1 VKSAG
6 GAGTLGAAAAGQQQV
21 DRSIPMPLARI
32 VLGSLLLATCMVPV
46 AYSEGSPVEL
56 KASAANHFGAK
67 IFDRLAGGAASQS
80 VVFSP
85 FSLDAALDMLALGAD
100 GETAKRLNASLPSG
114 RAVKTMAELQKSL
127 ASAQSEDVTFRSANA
142 LWLKDKAA
150 ARSSYVAAMQGV
162 FDASVENANFSDPEA
177 VKKVNG
183 WVKQNTQNLI
193 PQIVDR
199 LDPRAELVLVNTIY
213 FKGKWANPFD
223 KQNTKPGPFT
233 RADGSQHDVPM
244 MNTSAQLAYAE
255 TPQWHAVKLPYGG
268 NRFAMVIATARGEA
282 KGSDVRRA
290 LGSADMF
297 KTIADA
303 PWQERAVNLALP
315 RFRAEFGAD
324 LTDALSRQGLAA
336 VFRPGANFGQMTNA
350 KVRATSII
358 QRALVEV
365 TEEGTEAAAAT
376 AVTAT
381 RSLDGPEPINFS
393 ADRPFVFAIVDQK
406 TGMALFVGHI
416 ADPAS

>member
-1 VKSAG
+1 MW
-6 GAGTLGAAAAGQQQV
+6 
-21 DRSIPMPLARI
+21 RR
-32 VLGSLLLATCMVPV
+32 C
-46 AYSEGSPVEL
+46 
-56 KASAANHFGAK
+56 KACST
-67 IFDRLAGGAASQS
+67 RLSR
-80 VVFSP
+80 
-85 FSLDAALDMLALGAD
+85 
-100 GETAKRLNASLPSG
+100 T
-114 RAVKTMAELQKSL
+114 
-127 ASAQSEDVTFRSANA
+127 
-142 LWLKDKAA
+142 
-150 ARSSYVAAMQGV
+150 
-162 FDASVENANFSDPEA
+162 ANFSDPET

-199 LDPRAELVLVNTIY
+199 LDPRTEFVLVNTIY

-223 KQNTKPGPFT
+223 SANTKPGPFT
-233 RADGSQHDVPM
+233 RVDGSQHDVPM
-244 MNTSAQLAYAE
+244 MNASVQLAYAE
-255 TPQWHAVKLPYGG
+255 TPQWHAVKMPYGG
-268 NRFAMVIATARGEA
+268 NRLAMIVATSRGEA

-297 KTIADA
+297 KTLADA
-303 PWQERAVNLALP
+303 PWQEREVNLALP

-324 LTDALSRQGLAA
+324 LTDALSRQGLSA
-336 VFRPGANFGQMTNA
+336 VFRPGANFRQMTNA
-350 KVRATSII
+350 PVRATSVI

-381 RSLDGPEPINFS
+381 RSLDGPEPVNFS